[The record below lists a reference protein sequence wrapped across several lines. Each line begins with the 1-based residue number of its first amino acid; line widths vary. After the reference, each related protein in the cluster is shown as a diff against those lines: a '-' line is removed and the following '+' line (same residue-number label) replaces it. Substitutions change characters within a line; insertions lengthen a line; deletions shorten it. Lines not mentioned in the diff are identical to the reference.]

1 MTDSDFSIPEAS
13 RVATP
18 ASSVFSSFRRAQLI
32 AEQSPDPISFP
43 INADIR
49 ELPPT
54 LVQNKR
60 YIKGDWLHK
69 KRKRRSW
76 VESHG
81 TYLEK
86 FYTSLMRTI

>member
-1 MTDSDFSIPEAS
+1 MTDSDFSTPEAS
-13 RVATP
+13 RAATP
-18 ASSVFSSFRRAQLI
+18 ASSVFSSFQRAQSI
-32 AEQSPDPISFP
+32 AEQSPDPASFP

-49 ELPPT
+49 ELPPI
-54 LVQNKR
+54 LVQNKK

-76 VESHG
+76 VKRHE

-86 FYTSLMRTI
+86 FYTNLMRTI